1 MRVLLT
7 PTKLWGRSLQR
18 ARAGPPF
25 FNLIFMYLIAIGWIY
40 VTLLMAIAE
49 ATNTNGSVLGAVIT
63 FLLYGVGP
71 TALLMYILGTPGRRR
86 ARRAR
91 EQAESDPPAEQSDT
105 GARALS
111 SQPDAGSQ
119 AAADPIAPVREEK

>member
-1 MRVLLT
+1 
-7 PTKLWGRSLQR
+7 
-18 ARAGPPF
+18 
-25 FNLIFMYLIAIGWIY
+25 MYLIAIGWIY

-91 EQAESDPPAEQSDT
+91 EQAESDTPAEQSDT
-105 GARALS
+105 GTPPPS
-111 SQPDAGSQ
+111 SQPDAGGQ